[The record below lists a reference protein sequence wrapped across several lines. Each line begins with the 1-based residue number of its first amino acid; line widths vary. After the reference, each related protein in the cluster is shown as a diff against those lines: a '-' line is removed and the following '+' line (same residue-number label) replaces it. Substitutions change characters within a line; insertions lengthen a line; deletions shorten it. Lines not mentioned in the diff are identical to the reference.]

1 MRKLYLCLSIVIL
14 WGCNTEPRADYNF
27 MLSVT
32 NNASIQLYILVTA
45 EGAQK
50 ELGWVKSGETINLGL
65 VEVYVPKNDPDPEC
79 TLMAKLGPASDS
91 IYAREIVNLKGTT
104 HKEWTIN

>member
-14 WGCNTEPRADYNF
+14 WGCSTEPTPNYNF

-32 NNASIQLYILVTA
+32 NNASVQLYILVTA
-45 EGAQK
+45 EGGQK

-65 VEVYVPKNDPDPEC
+65 VEVYVPENDPDPEC
-79 TLMAKLGPASDS
+79 TLMAKPTIAGDS
-91 IYAREIVNLKGTT
+91 IYARETVNLKETT
-104 HKEWTIN
+104 HKEWAIN

>member
-14 WGCNTEPRADYNF
+14 CGCNTEPRADYNF

-32 NNASIQLYILVTA
+32 NNTSVKLYIVVTS

-50 ELGWVKSGETINLGL
+50 ELGWVSSGETYNFQL
-65 VEVYVPKNDPDPEC
+65 VEVFVPQDDPDPVC
-79 TLMAKLGPASDS
+79 TLLAKPTIAGDS
-91 IYAREIVNLKGTT
+91 IYARETVKLKETT
-104 HKEWTIN
+104 HKEWAIN